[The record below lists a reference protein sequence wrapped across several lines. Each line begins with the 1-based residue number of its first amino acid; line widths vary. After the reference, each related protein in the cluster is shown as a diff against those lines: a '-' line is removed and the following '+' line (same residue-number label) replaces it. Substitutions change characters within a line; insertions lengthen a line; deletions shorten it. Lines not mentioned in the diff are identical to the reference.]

1 MEELFQKAA
10 NNKTEKETLG
20 NLEGQGQHPGN
31 DRPKGKKNKCEE
43 EEIVKEIILDKFPRI
58 KK

>member
-1 MEELFQKAA
+1 MEELFQKVA
-10 NNKTEKETLG
+10 NDKTEKETLG

-31 DRPKGKKNKCEE
+31 ERPRGKKNKCEE
-43 EEIVKEIILDKFPRI
+43 EIFKEIILYKFPRI